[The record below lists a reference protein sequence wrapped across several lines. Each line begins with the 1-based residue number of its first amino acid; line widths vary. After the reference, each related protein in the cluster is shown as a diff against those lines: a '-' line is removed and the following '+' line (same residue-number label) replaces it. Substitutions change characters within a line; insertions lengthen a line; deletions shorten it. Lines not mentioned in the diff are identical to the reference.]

1 VGVPLLIFIGF
12 LLVLTATGIVANV
25 RRKRALVAMAA
36 VKQWELAENDRRLP
50 DTFGGQPFAAGH
62 GRIARIVLR
71 GRHNGRA
78 ILVIDY
84 EYKTPGSD
92 GDDTHRHWAA
102 CVDDLPAALPALEVV
117 PRTRLHRLT
126 SGSGSGVLRGA
137 PEFRTGDPGFDH
149 RYVVTT
155 ANDRLAADLLDA
167 QVLRLIASW
176 PDFAW
181 RIEGNR
187 LLTWGKGKVKPVW
200 VETSLNMLV
209 ALADT
214 FPQDV
219 WRTALG

>member
-1 VGVPLLIFIGF
+1 MGVPLVIFIGF
-12 LLVLTATGIVANV
+12 LLVLMAAGIVANV

-36 VKQWELAENDRRLP
+36 VKQWELVKNDRRLP
-50 DTFGGQPFAAGH
+50 DTFAGRPFAAGH
-62 GRIARIVLR
+62 GRVARIVLR
-71 GRHNGRA
+71 GRHNGRS

-117 PRTRLHRLT
+117 PRTGLRRLAP
-126 SGSGSGVLRGA
+126 GSGVLHGA
-137 PEFRTGDPGFDH
+137 PEFRTGDPGFDQ

-155 ANDRLAADLLDA
+155 ASRQLAADLLDA
-167 QVLRLIASW
+167 KVLRLIASW

-187 LLTWGKGKVKPVW
+187 LLTWGKGTVKPEW
-200 VETSLNMLV
+200 VQTCLNMLV
-209 ALADT
+209 ALAET
-214 FPQDV
+214 FPDPV
-219 WRTALG
+219 WRGVLG

>member
-1 VGVPLLIFIGF
+1 LIFIGF
-12 LLVLTATGIVANV
+12 LVVLTTAGIVANV
-25 RRKRALVAMAA
+25 RRKRALTAMAA
-36 VKQWELAENDRRLP
+36 VRQWELAKNDRQLP
-50 DTFGGQPFAAGH
+50 GTFGGQPFAAGH

-102 CVDDLPAALPALEVV
+102 CVDDLPAPLPALEVV
-117 PRTRLHRLT
+117 PRTRLRRLT
-126 SGSGSGVLRGA
+126 AGSGSGVLRGA
-137 PEFRTGDPGFDH
+137 PEFLTGDPGFDQ

-155 ANDRLAADLLDA
+155 ASHQLAADVLDA
-167 QVLRLIASW
+167 KVLRLIASW

-187 LLTWGKGKVKPVW
+187 LLTWGKGTVKPEW
-200 VETSLNMLV
+200 VQTSLNMLV
-209 ALADT
+209 ALAEA
-214 FPQDV
+214 FPDAV
-219 WRTALG
+219 WQAARG

>member
-1 VGVPLLIFIGF
+1 VGVPLVIFIGF
-12 LLVLTATGIVANV
+12 LLVLMAAGIVANV

-36 VKQWELAENDRRLP
+36 VKQWELVKNDRRLP
-50 DTFGGQPFAAGH
+50 DTFGGRPFAAGH
-62 GRIARIVLR
+62 GRVARIVLR
-71 GRHNGRA
+71 GRHNGRS

-117 PRTRLHRLT
+117 PRTGLRRLA
-126 SGSGSGVLRGA
+126 SGSSILRGA
-137 PEFRTGDPGFDH
+137 PEFRTGDPGFDQ

-155 ANDRLAADLLDA
+155 ASHQLAADLLDA
-167 QVLRLIASW
+167 KVLRLIASW

-187 LLTWGKGKVKPVW
+187 LLTWGKGTVKPVW

-209 ALADT
+209 ALAET
-214 FPQDV
+214 FPDSV
-219 WRTALG
+219 WRGVLG